1 MDMKKQQREQIYQS
15 LLADDAFF
23 QWLLCPDRE
32 LDEYWK
38 KIMLENP
45 DKNEAV
51 NDLKTILKGMKV
63 VEKGMSE
70 EEKKE
75 LWRKIEKASC
85 PKKRSFRLL
94 PFLRYSAIFLIVL
107 TTSVYVYMN
116 HKQKQDKPVDYQSFI
131 PDSSAAGIQSG
142 KVLIVLPNKE
152 IIEMEE
158 SDVELM
164 HDAEGKMSIN
174 SKVIE
179 REKTTEKTENEFN
192 QLYVPYGK
200 MTSIVMSDGT
210 KVWVNS
216 GTRVVYPPVF
226 AGNKREIYVEGEIY
240 LEVARNEK
248 SPFIVKT
255 DRMEISVLGTSF
267 NVSAYKT
274 DEKQSVVLVNG
285 SVSIKEDKEKTATTI
300 KPNQKYTFEKS
311 TNISNVQEV
320 DIFDYIC
327 WKYGFLSFKKEK
339 LSAVL
344 KKVERYYNVRID
356 YNASEIDRTTLSGKL
371 DLKEDISETF
381 RIISIT
387 APIEYDMRNEVIKI
401 NVKH

>member
-23 QWLLCPDRE
+23 QWLLCPNSE

-75 LWRKIEKASC
+75 LWRKIENASR

-94 PFLRYSAIFLIVL
+94 PFLRYAAIFLIAL

-116 HKQKQDKPVDYQSFI
+116 HKQRQDKLIDYQSFM
-131 PDSSAAGIQSG
+131 PDSSTAEIQSG
-142 KVLIVLPNKE
+142 KVLIVLTNKE
-152 IIEMEE
+152 IIEMEA
-158 SDVELM
+158 SDVGLM

-179 REKTTEKTENEFN
+179 EGKTADKTENEFN

-200 MTSIVMSDGT
+200 TTSIVMSDGT

-274 DEKQSVVLVNG
+274 DEKQSVVLANG
-285 SVSIKEDKEKTATTI
+285 SVSIKENKEKTETTI

-344 KKVERYYNVRID
+344 KRVERYYNVRID
-356 YNASEIDRTTLSGKL
+356 YNAPEIDRTTLSGKL

-401 NVKH
+401 NVKP